1 MNCYNAPMRRW
12 QFSLTSML
20 LVVTAFPLWVLL
32 IIFLPESPHVH
43 FLLPPFVLC
52 GVTAAVQRL
61 VRRHRD
67 AWAISVLLAG
77 LVVMGFLISAAFLE
91 FWIDRMRL

>member
-1 MNCYNAPMRRW
+1 MRRW

-20 LVVTAFPLWVLL
+20 LIVTACPIWVLL
-32 IIFLPESPHVH
+32 IIFLPENPNIH

-52 GVTAAVQRL
+52 GVTVAVQRL

-67 AWAISVLLAG
+67 AWAISVLFAG
-77 LVVMGFLISAAFLE
+77 LIVTAFLIAVALLD
-91 FWIDRMRL
+91 FWLDRMRL